1 MQAFVALIA
10 LGGLAV
16 MGWLFLDLQKQVEQ
30 QPPPAQAALAAAS
43 ASYADALARAR
54 QEGKPVLLIFT
65 ASWCGPC
72 QKMKKDVY
80 PSAPVQAV
88 AGRLVWHT
96 VDVDQRENQ
105 ALARQ
110 HGVRS
115 IPTLVIID
123 AEGRVKAR
131 ISGGRSP
138 RDLAEWLAEHS

>member
-1 MQAFVALIA
+1 MQALIALIA

-16 MGWLFLDLQKQVEQ
+16 MGWLFLELQKQVNQ
-30 QPPPAQAALAAAS
+30 QPPPAQAALAANAAYS
-43 ASYADALARAR
+43 DALARAR

-72 QKMKKDVY
+72 QQMKKEVY

-88 AGRLVWHT
+88 AGRFIWHT
-96 VDVDQRENQ
+96 VDVDLPENQ
-105 ALARQ
+105 ALASR

-123 AEGRVKAR
+123 AKGQAKAK
-131 ISGGRSP
+131 ITGGRSP
-138 RDLAEWLAEHS
+138 RDLAEWLAKHN

>member
-1 MQAFVALIA
+1 MQAFVALIV

-30 QPPPAQAALAAAS
+30 QPPPAQAATS
-43 ASYADALARAR
+43 ASYGDALARAR

-65 ASWCGPC
+65 APWCGPC
-72 QKMKKDVY
+72 QKMKNEVY

-123 AEGRVKAR
+123 AEGQVKAR
-131 ISGGRSP
+131 ITGGRSP